1 MKFAPMLAQSLQPS
15 QFPKYIADPRWV
27 AEQKLD
33 GERLLIKVENK
44 IVTATNRNGDPKTV
58 DRIIAEPFKE
68 LTGTWAFD
76 GEQLDGKFFVFDMPF
91 AVDLVGPD
99 DTYDHRRD
107 GLETVFEVAWS
118 KEPRLRL
125 VACHR
130 TTQEKQDIFDWCMS
144 QGAEGIMFKDVRGRY
159 TPGKRGPGFQKAK
172 FTDTADCVI
181 MEVSPLDPKT
191 GLGKSS
197 CVVGL
202 FREGDDLPTE
212 VGSVKMTE
220 KNLAAVSLG
229 DVIEVKYLY
238 FTKDERLYQ
247 ARFQKFRPD
256 KNPFDCL
263 LDGNLRRVN
272 KTVRESEQV

>member
-1 MKFAPMLAQSLQPS
+1 MFAPMLAQSLQPS
-15 QFPKYIADPRWV
+15 QFDKYIADKIWV

-33 GERLLIKVENK
+33 GERLLITVDNG
-44 IVTATNRNGDPKTV
+44 IVSATNRNGEPKTV
-58 DRIIAEPFKE
+58 DRIIAEPFKV
-68 LTGTWAFD
+68 LTGKWCFD
-76 GEQLDGKFFVFDMPF
+76 GELLGGKFYVFDMPY
-91 AVDLVGPD
+91 AVDLVGPND
-99 DTYDHRRD
+99 PWDQRRT
-107 GLETVFEVAWS
+107 GLETVFQVSWEN
-118 KEPRLRL
+118 EDRLQL
-125 VACHR
+125 VAVHR
-130 TTQEKQDIFDWCMS
+130 TAEEKQAIFDWCMS
-144 QGAEGIMFKDVRGRY
+144 QGAEGIMFKDVNGRY

-181 MEVSPLDPKT
+181 MEISPD
-191 GLGKSS
+191 GKSS

-247 ARFQKFRPD
+247 ARFQRFRHD
-256 KNPFDCL
+256 KSPFDCL

-272 KTVRESEQV
+272 KTVRESEKH